1 VLRGFSARTLA
12 KVQENVGAMLTDT
25 CTIERETTATGD
37 MGQELH
43 ENEVVATDVACR
55 LIRAGLKSTGSSNNA
70 GGIESLLDRYRLIL
84 PVGTVIS
91 TDYQVRMA
99 DGTIFQVV
107 DVEAALTDAAFVAA
121 VVVRSRGR
129 NG

>member
-43 ENEVVATDVACR
+43 ESEVVATDVACR

>member
-1 VLRGFSARTLA
+1 VFRGFSARTLA
-12 KVQENVGAMLTDT
+12 KVQENVGVMQTEK

-70 GGIESLLDRYRLIL
+70 GGRESLTDRFRIIL

-91 TDYQVRMA
+91 TDYRVRMA
-99 DGTIFQVV
+99 DDTLYQVV
-107 DVEAALTDAAFVAA
+107 DVESALTDGAFVAA
-121 VVVRSRGR
+121 VVTRARGR
-129 NG
+129 ND